1 MAFGLILVLSVGDR
15 HLLAVLL
22 RYRVTHLPGHL
33 PLNLILYSLTLLLGF
48 VLCDLLVVLG
58 ALFFVLCVTLLL
70 GNMVALLSGN
80 ILAVLL
86 RYIFTVLLGHLLTH
100 FLRLAVTLGGWKYR
114 SYSLMHILA
123 L

>member
-1 MAFGLILVLSVGDR
+1 MAFSLILVLSVCDR
-15 HLLAVLL
+15 NLLAVLL
-22 RYRVTHLPGHL
+22 GHGVAHLPGHL

-86 RYIFTVLLGHLLTH
+86 RYIFTVLLRHLLTD
-100 FLRLAVTLGGWKYR
+100 FFRLAVTLCGWNYR
-114 SYSLMHILA
+114 SD
-123 L
+123 